1 MNNLFNPKVKIYQKK
16 LSDREVYE
24 QERFCQLMVEDR
36 TGIVES
42 KGGDAFI
49 NTMFEKMQN
58 RSLNRFVYD
67 EFNTNKLDI
76 TVKISGRGEDV
87 VSKVIISKR
96 HVSQRLKRLWEKLLK
111 KEEKLRNEMKKVLKL
126 QKKEREIL

>member
-58 RSLNRFVYD
+58 RSLNSFVYD

-111 KEEKLRNEMKKVLKL
+111 K
-126 QKKEREIL
+126 ILIFD